1 MPSTAGAINKSISI
15 VEQEDDKRKY
25 IQEMSN
31 YLKNLL
37 RINKIPFIEN
47 NSHIIPIMIFDAML
61 VKKYSQILLNDF
73 GLYIQPVFYPTVA
86 KNRARLRLT
95 ITPKHNVD
103 DIHELIYAL
112 KKIISPKDSLIST
125 KKQFDYSI

>member
-1 MPSTAGAINKSISI
+1 MY
-15 VEQEDDKRKY
+15 KR
-25 IQEMSN
+25 Q
-31 YLKNLL
+31 
-37 RINKIPFIEN
+37 
-47 NSHIIPIMIFDAML
+47 IFDAML
-61 VKKYSQILLNDF
+61 AKKYSQILLNDF

-95 ITPKHNVD
+95 ITPKHNID

>member
-1 MPSTAGAINKSISI
+1 
-15 VEQEDDKRKY
+15 
-25 IQEMSN
+25 
-31 YLKNLL
+31 
-37 RINKIPFIEN
+37 
-47 NSHIIPIMIFDAML
+47 MIFDAML

-95 ITPKHNVD
+95 ITPKHNID

-112 KKIISPKDSLIST
+112 KNSLIST